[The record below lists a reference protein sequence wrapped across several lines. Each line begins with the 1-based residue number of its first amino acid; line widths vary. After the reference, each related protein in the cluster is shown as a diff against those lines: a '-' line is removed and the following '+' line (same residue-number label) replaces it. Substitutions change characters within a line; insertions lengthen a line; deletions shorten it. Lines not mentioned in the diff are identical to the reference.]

1 MPRPPTTGLLQ
12 DLPTPKEEK
21 PQQAVQ
27 TSLPS
32 DSLVTALT
40 DSIIRTMADTTGI
53 SIDSIRSHVMD
64 SLAVSLPQAGRE
76 ILQGAADSTLRAI
89 SGQRVTEFLDGRQ
102 RPAEVT
108 DSLRRMGTAQ
118 LDSLGL
124 TRKAVTDEAETKA
137 REVITGLKRERQV
150 TIRKEDEATQPK
162 KK

>member
-12 DLPTPKEEK
+12 DLPTPKEEQPK
-21 PQQAVQ
+21 QVAQS
-27 TSLPS
+27 TLPS

-40 DSIIRTMADTTGI
+40 DSIIRTLADTTGI

-76 ILQGAADSTLRAI
+76 ILQGAADSTLRAT
-89 SGQRVTEFLDGRQ
+89 SGQRLTEFLDGRQ
-102 RPAEVT
+102 RPTEVT
-108 DSLRRMGTAQ
+108 DSLRRVGAAQ

-124 TRKAVTDEAETKA
+124 TPKAVTDQAETTVRQA
-137 REVITGLKRERQV
+137 ITGLKKEQQA
-150 TIRKEDEATQPK
+150 TIRKEDEVTQPK